1 MPGFYEITDVVIQE
15 EIHYPYKSQPDEKH
29 DRYHSVAIEQ
39 DRYAHQDSEEAARL
53 INIFSNPNPSFIQ
66 PNCRVLKKISF
77 AVIKY
82 TFMGYYAIST
92 DGIYR

>member
-1 MPGFYEITDVVIQE
+1 MKNMIATTPSLLNRTDMPIKIA
-15 EIHYPYKSQPDEKH
+15 KS
-29 DRYHSVAIEQ
+29 STA
-39 DRYAHQDSEEAARL
+39 